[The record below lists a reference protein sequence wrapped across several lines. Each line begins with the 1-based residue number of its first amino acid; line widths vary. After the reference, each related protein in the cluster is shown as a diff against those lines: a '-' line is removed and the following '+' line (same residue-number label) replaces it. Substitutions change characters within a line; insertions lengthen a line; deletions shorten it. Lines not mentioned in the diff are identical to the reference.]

1 MMGKHME
8 KYITAEGLEKL
19 KKELEDL
26 KTVKRKEIAER
37 LEKSISFGDLTEN
50 AEYHETKEAQ
60 GFLEGRILELEDI
73 VKNAVIVPEETKN
86 RFAQV
91 GSTVLVK
98 VGEATEEFKIVGVEE
113 ANPQEGKI
121 SVDSPL
127 GKALINQPKGVIV
140 EINAPGGKMHYKIV
154 KIE

>member
-1 MMGKHME
+1 ME

-19 KKELEDL
+19 KKELVFL
-26 KTVKRKEIAER
+26 KENKRREIAER
-37 LEKSISFGDLTEN
+37 LEKCISFGDLAEN
-50 AEYHETKEAQ
+50 SEYHETKEAQ

-73 VKNAVIVPEETKN
+73 IKNAVIVPEETKN
-86 RFAQV
+86 QFAQV

-98 VGEATEEFKIVGVEE
+98 AGDDTQEFKIVGVEE
-113 ANPQEGKI
+113 GDPVEGKI

-140 EINAPGGKMHYKIV
+140 EINTPGGRTQYKIV

>member
-1 MMGKHME
+1 ME

-19 KKELEDL
+19 KKELIYL
-26 KTVKRKEIAER
+26 KETKRKDIAER
-37 LEKSISFGDLTEN
+37 LEKCISFGDLTEN
-50 AEYHETKEAQ
+50 SEYHETKEAQ

-73 VKNAVIVPEETKN
+73 VKNAVIVPEEIKN
-86 RFAQV
+86 QLAQI

-98 VGEATEEFKIVGVEE
+98 AGDATAEFKIVGVEE
-113 ANPQEGKI
+113 ANPIEGKI
-121 SVDSPL
+121 SIDSPL

-140 EINAPGGKMHYKIV
+140 EINTPGGRMQYKIV

>member
-1 MMGKHME
+1 ME

-19 KKELEDL
+19 KKELAYL
-26 KTVKRKEIAER
+26 KETKRKEIAER

-86 RFAQV
+86 KFAQV

-98 VGEATEEFKIVGVEE
+98 AGDDTQEFKIVGVEE
-113 ANPQEGKI
+113 ANPLEGKI
-121 SVDSPL
+121 SIDSPL
-127 GKALINQPKGVIV
+127 GKALVNQPKGVIV
-140 EINAPGGKMHYKIV
+140 EIATPGGKLQYKIV

>member
-1 MMGKHME
+1 ME
-8 KYITAEGLEKL
+8 KYITAEGLGKL
-19 KKELEDL
+19 KKELTFL
-26 KTVKRKEIAER
+26 KEIKRREIAER
-37 LEKSISFGDLTEN
+37 LERCISFGDLSEN
-50 AEYHETKEAQ
+50 SEYHETKEAQ

-73 VKNAVIVPEETKN
+73 VKNAVIVPEETEN
-86 RFAQV
+86 QFAQV

-98 VGEATEEFKIVGVEE
+98 AGEDAQEFKIVGVEE
-113 ANPQEGKI
+113 ANPLEGKI

-140 EINAPGGKMHYKIV
+140 EINAPGGKIQYKIV